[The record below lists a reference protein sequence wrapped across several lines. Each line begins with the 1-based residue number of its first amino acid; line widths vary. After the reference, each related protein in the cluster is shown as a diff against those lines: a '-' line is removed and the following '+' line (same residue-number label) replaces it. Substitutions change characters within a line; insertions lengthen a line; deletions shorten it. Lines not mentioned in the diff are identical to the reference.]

1 MSHHCM
7 VIGKSNAVLQHSLV
21 KPGKVN
27 EEYWK
32 TGSCKLVI
40 RQVATFS
47 TASKHKI
54 A

>member
-1 MSHHCM
+1 MSHHYM
-7 VIGKSNAVLQHSLV
+7 VIGKSNAMQHSLV
-21 KPGKVN
+21 KAGKVN
-27 EEYWK
+27 EEYWR